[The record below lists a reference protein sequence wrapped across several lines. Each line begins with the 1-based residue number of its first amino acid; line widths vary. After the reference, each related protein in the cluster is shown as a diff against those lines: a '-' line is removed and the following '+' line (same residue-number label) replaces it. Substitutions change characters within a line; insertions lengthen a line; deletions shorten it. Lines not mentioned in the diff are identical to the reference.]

1 MAKVSLK
8 SMSPEEQ
15 REYRREIAK
24 RGGKARA
31 KAVHPG
37 PSKGCSQTGQQ

>member
-1 MAKVSLK
+1 
-8 SMSPEEQ
+8 MSPEEQ

-31 KAVHPG
+31 KQFTPAHQ
-37 PSKGCSQTGQQ
+37 KGCSQTGQQ